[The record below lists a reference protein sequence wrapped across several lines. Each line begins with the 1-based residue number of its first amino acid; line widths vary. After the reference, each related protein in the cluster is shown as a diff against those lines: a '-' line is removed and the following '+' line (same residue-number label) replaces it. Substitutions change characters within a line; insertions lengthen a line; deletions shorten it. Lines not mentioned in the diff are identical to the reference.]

1 MKEKE
6 VVFIDTDTID
16 EEELLQ
22 EDSYEADDTGR
33 DKC

>member
-22 EDSYEADDTGR
+22 EDLYESDDRGFS
-33 DKC
+33 K